1 MKLLKTKLSLL
12 VAILALTSFAATAAL
27 VRENAQHKEF
37 ERAARM
43 EALSVVAVKNGD
55 YELACKAQREAVVA
69 LANAKTKGADIYGQS
84 VMNVKEFCQKA
95 GV

>member
-1 MKLLKTKLSLL
+1 MKLLKIKSTLL

-27 VRENAQHKEF
+27 LRENAQHKEF

-55 YELACKAQREAVVA
+55 YDLACKAQREAVNA
-69 LANAKTKGADIYGQS
+69 LANAHTKAGDIYGQS
-84 VMNVKEFCQKA
+84 VANVKEFCQKA

>member
-1 MKLLKTKLSLL
+1 MKYIKTKSTLL
-12 VAILALTSFAATAAL
+12 VALLALTSAAATAAL

-37 ERAARM
+37 ERAVRM

-55 YELACKAQREAVVA
+55 YDLACKAQREAINSFA
-69 LANAKTKGADIYGQS
+69 RASSKGGDIYSQS
-84 VMNVKEFCQKA
+84 LNNAKEFCSKA